1 VCVRARAGAR
11 VRVCARVCT
20 CVRVCTCAGR
30 CARVR
35 AGASNP
41 LKKKFALRVACLQRV
56 PYHSCAL
63 PMARQFKLNFTAM
76 KKHVYILHTA
86 NKSYPTETAFKQVF
100 ASAEDL
106 LSYLIKQ
113 GRLHG
118 ARYPRECMQAIAD
131 SVNNSDWLPNMVTN
145 FFAGGGVELPKDSF
159 SHHVPYLVMKRPIE
173 TCEGFEVNIETIAEV
188 SK

>member
-1 VCVRARAGAR
+1 VG
-11 VRVCARVCT
+11 
-20 CVRVCTCAGR
+20 AGR
-30 CARVR
+30 Q
-35 AGASNP
+35 AGNP
-41 LKKKFALRVACLQRV
+41 PKKKFALRVACLQRV